1 MQRPRGRRTL
11 WSSEAREGRVTGKRF
26 LHVCSWK
33 GLGLLSRTLIKNF
46 KQRINSNR
54 FVKVT
59 LVAMWRTNWRRE
71 YVSLK

>member
-1 MQRPRGRRTL
+1 MRRPQDRRTP

-26 LHVCSWK
+26 LHV
-33 GLGLLSRTLIKNF
+33 LGRVWVYLAGHLKSF

-59 LVAMWRTNWRRE
+59 LVAMWRTNCSRG
-71 YVSLK
+71 YASLK